1 MKYSEVQDFSYQD
14 CFNLGCLLVE
24 RHDVRKEPIAI
35 RIYMD
40 DLVVFQYIMDGRDA
54 GNIPWLERK
63 ANTVRK
69 TGMSSL
75 DAFYAINE
83 GKFLELKD
91 DSTFALYGGGYPI
104 YQEGKIICIVCVSGM
119 AHEEDGQ
126 LVEEVVNEYIK
137 NNKE

>member
-1 MKYSEVQDFSYQD
+1 MKYSEVKDFSYQD
-14 CFNLGCLLVE
+14 YFNLGCLLVE
-24 RHDVRKEPIAI
+24 RHDIRKEHIVI

-40 DLVVFQYIMDGRDA
+40 DLVVFQYIMDGRDT

-75 DAFYAINE
+75 DAFYAING

-91 DSTFALYGGGYPI
+91 DPTVALYGGGYPI
-104 YQEGKIICIVCVSGM
+104 YQEEKIICIGYVSGM
-119 AHEEDGQ
+119 THEEDG
-126 LVEEVVNEYIK
+126 
-137 NNKE
+137 